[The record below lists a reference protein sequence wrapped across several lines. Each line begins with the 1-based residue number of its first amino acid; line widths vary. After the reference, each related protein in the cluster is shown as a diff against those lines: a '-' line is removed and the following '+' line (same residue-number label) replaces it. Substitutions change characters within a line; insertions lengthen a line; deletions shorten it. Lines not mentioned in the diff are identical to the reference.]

1 MTSKEYLYYL
11 NNRNVDMVSDSTML
25 NLIKDAYTIKDIVD
39 WVPADRVRSELQK
52 EYDDLCSIIE
62 AIEAEIFNRL
72 SDKYKDEDDFNDK
85 YEELKADNTYCYLDW
100 MHWSR
105 FTSIDSVHKGY
116 IKDMYRTLYH
126 LYDFFAD
133 NEKPANNKKNKLN
146 EYEFCEKLMDALE
159 RTIYVRLSYLRAK

>member
-11 NNRNVDMVSDSTML
+11 NNRNVDMVSGSTMRDL
-25 NLIKDAYTIKDIVD
+25 VKDAHTISDIVD
-39 WVPADRVRSELQK
+39 WIPTDKVKPELQK

-62 AIEAEIFNRL
+62 SIKTEIFNRL
-72 SDKYKDEDDFNDK
+72 YDRYKDDNNFKDR
-85 YEELKADNTYCYLDW
+85 YEELKSDNTGCYIDW

-105 FTSIDSVHKGY
+105 FPYIDMVHKGN

-126 LYDFFAD
+126 LYDFFSA
-133 NEKPANNKKNKLN
+133 NEKPSDNRKNKLN

-159 RTIYVRLSYLRAK
+159 RTIYDRLSYLRAR